1 MKKERIQKVF
11 YITNKDIKN
20 LIEKYISEKS
30 ELTKHSESR
39 IIEEYILAGICR
51 DFDGEDINIIKKEL
65 NSRYSFVKNDTFPK
79 EDIIWREIIILKK
92 KIFEKE

>member
-1 MKKERIQKVF
+1 MKKKERIQKLF
-11 YITNKDIKN
+11 YITNKDIEN

-30 ELTKHSESR
+30 EITKHSKSR

-79 EDIIWREIIILKK
+79 EA
-92 KIFEKE
+92 